1 MKKLSIIGL
10 TSILFASKAFAG
22 PLYTAGEITYNGTNQ
37 VSTFRFVFGGS
48 YGEFRAEADIYSTS
62 RKHYNTRNSIYIPS
76 SQYGSSYNSYDIVSV
91 KLYGSASMTGFGV
104 GGYYDFTFWK
114 RFILSIG
121 ARLGYAALDMKL
133 SGYTSSLNNYTPDS
147 ITAKAKLSGLETG
160 VSVGFDYRF
169 TQRFKLGLIVRADT
183 IANPSVDATMS
194 IGGFTINPSEELSA
208 FLQTV
213 KNSSIGLRFS
223 YSY

>member
-22 PLYTAGEITYNGTNQ
+22 PLYTAGEITYDGNNQ
-37 VSTFRFVFGGS
+37 VSTFRFVFGGN

-62 RKHYNTRNSIYIPS
+62 RKHYNS
-76 SQYGSSYNSYDIVSV
+76 SFYSGTV
-91 KLYGSASMTGFGV
+91 YGSASMAGLGV

-121 ARLGYAALDMKL
+121 ARFGYAALDMKL